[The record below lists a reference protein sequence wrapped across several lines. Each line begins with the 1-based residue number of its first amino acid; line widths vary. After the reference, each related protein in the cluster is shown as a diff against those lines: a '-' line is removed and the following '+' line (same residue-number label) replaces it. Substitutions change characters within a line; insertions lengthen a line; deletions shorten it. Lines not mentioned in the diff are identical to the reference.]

1 MSHDHEHENRI
12 WLITGSSSGLGL
24 QLALTASS
32 HGDTVIALT
41 RNPSKLS
48 TSLPHPN
55 PRIIPYHYDPN
66 TATSTSLTSLL
77 TAITQTHGPIDIL
90 VNNAGYILTST
101 IQEATSTEISAQFTT
116 NLFSQIH
123 LVQAIAPS
131 MRARRNGTIACIGSI
146 GAWSGSPAAGFYCAS
161 KAAVAIYAEALKAEM
176 EEFGVEVVCFELGY
190 FRTGFLGE
198 GHCVGAKGG
207 SLGRGA
213 VEQEAVSTREMREAL
228 KAYNG
233 KQPGDPVK
241 GALVMYEALTKTG
254 RFKELKEKG
263 ESLPARLAVGR
274 DAITAIGESLER
286 ERGMLERW
294 GSVIGGTDC
303 DDVIV

>member
-1 MSHDHEHENRI
+1 MSQEHERRI
-12 WLITGSSSGLGL
+12 WLITGASSGLGL

-55 PRIIPYHYDPN
+55 PLIIPYRYDPN
-66 TATSTSLTSLL
+66 TTSESTLTSLL
-77 TAITQTHGPIDIL
+77 TTITQTHGPIDIL
-90 VNNAGYILTST
+90 INNAGYILTSSIT
-101 IQEATSTEISAQFTT
+101 AAPTAQITAQFTT
-116 NLFSQIH
+116 NLFSQIR

-131 MRARRNGTIACIGSI
+131 MRARRQGTIACIGSI
-146 GAWSGSPAAGFYCAS
+146 GAWTGSPAAGFYCAS
-161 KAAVAIYAEALKAEM
+161 KAAVAIYVEALKAEM
-176 EEFGVEVVCFELGY
+176 REFGVEVVCFELGF

-198 GHCVGAKGG
+198 GHCVEVKGG
-207 SLGRGA
+207 
-213 VEQEAVSTREMREAL
+213 EKQEKGEEEEAASTRAMREAL

-254 RFKELKEKG
+254 QFKELKEKG

-274 DAITAIGESLER
+274 DAIAAIGESLER